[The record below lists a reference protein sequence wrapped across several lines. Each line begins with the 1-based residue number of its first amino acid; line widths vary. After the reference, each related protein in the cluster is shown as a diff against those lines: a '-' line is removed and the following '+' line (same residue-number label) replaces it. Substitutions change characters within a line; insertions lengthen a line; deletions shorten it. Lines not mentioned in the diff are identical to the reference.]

1 MAQKLSVN
9 GIHAVKDDIF
19 SLASR
24 IPENAGKAPVGTAH
38 VNTTFNLYKGLSVLA
53 LTSFIFNVDT
63 RLQNAG
69 LALLFPG
76 GAFLG
81 LGGILADRVFTD
93 TIAFRTQYF
102 PLVCNGQYSCA
113 LLTWPGQ
120 VLVIPLLPAA
130 AGSTTYGIYAV
141 PALVIL
147 TYYSL
152 DRWSKGIHAE
162 TLVKRDKRDRFL
174 PTAIAELQK
183 KSASVAIPED
193 LELGE
198 EELGQLRFLLQ
209 VALQDKDDWRNF
221 SIVEQFQPSAFRYQ
235 LCEVAHTLAFANKI
249 YTPSFRG
256 GYLHE
261 GQKKII
267 QKYCQEKVLW
277 Y

>member
-1 MAQKLSVN
+1 M
-9 GIHAVKDDIF
+9 
-19 SLASR
+19 
-24 IPENAGKAPVGTAH
+24 
-38 VNTTFNLYKGLSVLA
+38 
-53 LTSFIFNVDT
+53 
-63 RLQNAG
+63 
-69 LALLFPG
+69 
-76 GAFLG
+76 
-81 LGGILADRVFTD
+81 
-93 TIAFRTQYF
+93 
-102 PLVCNGQYSCA
+102 
-113 LLTWPGQ
+113 
-120 VLVIPLLPAA
+120 IPLLPAA